1 MGVGIVAG
9 RADGELCKKLAV
21 RTLSKQLGKRRI
33 VLMWRKGRLLTEPML
48 QLVEAIKQRD

>member
-48 QLVEAIKQRD
+48 QFVEAIKQRD